1 MNAEDISACNW
12 GQSRLTVAPKVE
24 RIPSLRICDKCTTKI
39 PSYSPTFTNR
49 KSKMGFT
56 TCPHTGDHKRTY
68 IGRQSN
74 SHFFRTSHKSESS
87 KCHWNLKSCLNV
99 HRVSQITVFIL
110 LALCSLSSA
119 SSTDRRPLKLTDA
132 TKREDFRYFMKSKD
146 DTEEMIMSRSAI
158 AANLADSD
166 DSLAFQTLKVIEKWG
181 NHTRDVLLVAGK
193 DHVYMLDSTLL
204 HNRPEIAYME
214 RLTWRTLS
222 ETRKE
227 CEMLPGQ
234 PPELCENFIRFVE
247 LMDNGELMVCGTNA
261 YSPACRF
268 YRRDQFNDNGF
279 EDSDYVRD
287 DKCRGQ
293 CFVPYNPLTSS
304 ASLYTNTEYG
314 SQIFLAV
321 VNDFNSQEPKIMRQ
335 DSPTLISNSLWLND
349 PTFLKIIEYKDKVYV
364 FFREVAQEGEVEY
377 DDKEKVTLARVAQV
391 CKNDPG
397 GVNILAQQWTS
408 FLKARLHCGYP
419 KRQHLQFSNMTSVTD
434 IVSVSDESGE
444 ELDVVFAT
452 FTTPWDWQD
461 ASLSAV
467 CAFSMKDIIKVFEEG
482 SFAGEYELT
491 AQQDVASSPGVTATP
506 VLNRANTIKRS
517 YPIPSEKEPV
527 PRPGGCS
534 KTHSPNTLYFAKIHP
549 SMYDVIEPYGSAP
562 LFISYTNVRAT
573 QVAADNNAGESG
585 KLMIYIGTED
595 GNVLRL
601 RGMLSSGNAQRALLI
616 ESVKVSNKEKCEQN
630 GCGVRSLHVS
640 RPPVGSTESKPSA
653 FVAFTDHMVQFPL
666 VRCSIYKSKECCS
679 VDPDCGW
686 NGYEKCVQRTAQNND
701 SLIPTSKDGEKIPE
715 TCNAFDRIPTDL
727 DLECNCGG
735 NHRHTP
741 CREEKMPAYEGL
753 TIDRELLDIANGRD
767 GPVIPPVEPLVMD
780 LESILT
786 NSILPAVNKKFR
798 ETVSTLRDN
807 TQREALKQQLEEAL
821 SSTAELVI
829 KNHRQEYCLPSPT
842 VNHLTHVYPLLLRE
856 IEIWHETALKK
867 MSDTQFNKKCWG
879 RGQSKCTDRVSFS
892 VPLVPILWEP
902 LKKLIVNF
910 SGKCEVIAP
919 AGGELAS
926 FRPEPSTRCSPLP
939 GTETCKDSKQPH
951 CYAKR
956 CQFPK
961 YSIDV
966 KAFFRHANDSR
977 QFLEP
982 GNHIEPFWKPVNVT
996 IPGGESVR
1004 GHLELAVSE
1013 HKPFVIDYSPVA
1025 EKVKIMFHY
1034 SAVRDCALTDPMCV
1048 GKAPGCNPEVEKIID
1063 HWFKYSITKLSSKMR
1078 KCTREII
1085 KAKDSENRERRRRQG
1100 RMEFNE
1106 RLEVTDRSDWLLY
1119 EKRNTWNTI
1128 IPTPDRCKY
1137 VGGKVRPL
1145 SSHPVTKN
1153 IWSLIYSRSQRAG
1166 GVYSGYHSTIEFYSL
1181 HDVLVFFKN
1190 MCTFEEPT
1198 IQRKKFR
1205 KRAVRGRSKSSIYIQ
1220 PMVSRDNP
1228 FKIQRHISGKV
1239 FIKYFSME
1247 S

>member
-715 TCNAFDRIPTDL
+715 TCNAFDRIPTEVVSQATTEVGIVTESKPLKPVLRSDMPSSK
-727 DLECNCGG
+727 GG
-735 NHRHTP
+735 DDNKSLAQASAGNFLILAFFGGLLLGILIMVAVFFAYKHCSHRRRKHTGCLSVTINSKP
-741 CREEKMPAYEGL
+741 KMKKVKRNESRRSDE
-753 TIDRELLDIANGRD
+753 IKENVVEDRGSNYMEMTKS
-767 GPVIPPVEPLVMD
+767 PQHTYPL
-780 LESILT
+780 
-786 NSILPAVNKKFR
+786 P
-798 ETVSTLRDN
+798 
-807 TQREALKQQLEEAL
+807 
-821 SSTAELVI
+821 
-829 KNHRQEYCLPSPT
+829 PSPSLSGGDPHDYKKAST
-842 VNHLTHVYPLLLRE
+842 KYPKK
-856 IEIWHETALKK
+856 HSSPKSPKAKAPQPPET
-867 MSDTQFNKKCWG
+867 
-879 RGQSKCTDRVSFS
+879 
-892 VPLVPILWEP
+892 VPLVGSQQSSPTKSQASETAQDLRKTATPEKVTTPQHISPVKENPNSNNSNNHYFAANFVPTTEP
-902 LKKLIVNF
+902 
-910 SGKCEVIAP
+910 IAP
-919 AGGELAS
+919 
-926 FRPEPSTRCSPLP
+926 PLP
-939 GTETCKDSKQPH
+939 VKQSTIRRQQQQAVQP
-951 CYAKR
+951 
-956 CQFPK
+956 
-961 YSIDV
+961 SIDPQPTPRKV
-966 KAFFRHANDSR
+966 TLPSR
-977 QFLEP
+977 KYQSFAGFDRP
-982 GNHIEPFWKPVNVT
+982 KPPVPQKSHLAQVFAERNLR
-996 IPGGESVR
+996 PHSLAPPKSVR
-1004 GHLELAVSE
+1004 KIEDISIPKQSYSMTPPTLRSE
-1013 HKPFVIDYSPVA
+1013 KSFEGFDQP
-1025 EKVKIMFHY
+1025 
-1034 SAVRDCALTDPMCV
+1034 
-1048 GKAPGCNPEVEKIID
+1048 N
-1063 HWFKYSITKLSSKMR
+1063 
-1078 KCTREII
+1078 REII
-1085 KAKDSENRERRRRQG
+1085 IPKRRERPPSFRY
-1100 RMEFNE
+1100 NNAAPK
-1106 RLEVTDRSDWLLY
+1106 EVRSPVPVAAPVAPVI
-1119 EKRNTWNTI
+1119 NTRS
-1128 IPTPDRCKY
+1128 PDRD
-1137 VGGKVRPL
+1137 PL
-1145 SSHPVTKN
+1145 
-1153 IWSLIYSRSQRAG
+1153 LFQY
-1166 GVYSGYHSTIEFYSL
+1166 
-1181 HDVLVFFKN
+1181 
-1190 MCTFEEPT
+1190 
-1198 IQRKKFR
+1198 
-1205 KRAVRGRSKSSIYIQ
+1205 
-1220 PMVSRDNP
+1220 
-1228 FKIQRHISGKV
+1228 
-1239 FIKYFSME
+1239 
-1247 S
+1247 